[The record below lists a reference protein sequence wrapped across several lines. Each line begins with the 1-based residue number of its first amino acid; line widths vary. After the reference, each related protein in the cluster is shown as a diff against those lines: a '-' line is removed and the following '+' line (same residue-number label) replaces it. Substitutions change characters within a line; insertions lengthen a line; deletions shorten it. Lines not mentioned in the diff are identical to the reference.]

1 MSDSLSLEQKIDI
14 LWARA
19 EIEKVMLNFGRAL
32 DLGDW
37 KLYRSCFADRIQVD
51 FERLTGNPEIHVD
64 ADLWTRFAEII
75 LTPVRRHHQYS
86 NFSVTIDGDTADAT
100 IYMLARHWK
109 PTDTGAAEY
118 TQNGWYENSFARL
131 NGQWK
136 ITRLVH
142 KYQWITGNG
151 GLFDFSDPELI
162 KIMGQVFA
170 KENRV
175 KR

>member
-1 MSDSLSLEQKIDI
+1 MSGSLSLEQKIDI
-14 LWARA
+14 LWTRA
-19 EIEKVMLNFGRAL
+19 EIERVMLDFGRAL

-109 PTDTGAAEY
+109 PTDTGAA
-118 TQNGWYENSFARL
+118 
-131 NGQWK
+131 
-136 ITRLVH
+136 
-142 KYQWITGNG
+142 
-151 GLFDFSDPELI
+151 
-162 KIMGQVFA
+162 
-170 KENRV
+170 
-175 KR
+175 